1 MKISMKRIPKTT
13 DWVEGTAGK
22 YGFQALV
29 FEENSCYGIEE
40 GRVSKLYIWK
50 GEGASKKYIAEYDRG
65 WGKEPSTEEEKRA
78 FRAIWEFLERH
89 KRNQQ
94 PAPEVTRAERKNKME
109 TTLKNAIANL
119 LITIEENKDAL
130 AALKDSE
137 IEALSVYDALTA
149 DAETLKEFISL

>member
-13 DWVEGTAGK
+13 NWVEGTAGK

-109 TTLKNAIANL
+109 TTLKNAIANRQ
-119 LITIEENKDAL
+119 IR
-130 AALKDSE
+130 
-137 IEALSVYDALTA
+137 
-149 DAETLKEFISL
+149 